1 MSRKAKSTLLMTQY
15 WRHSK
20 HSLGLVCVTDG
31 TDHIYLHKNILTDV
45 LLPQFFQAHV
55 RILP

>member
-1 MSRKAKSTLLMTQY
+1 MTQY
-15 WRHSK
+15 WRDSK